1 MTRAWKIK
9 RPLLQKDL
17 HWLEAENVGN
27 LLWAVIIAVCPEKW
41 HQGQYSHGS
50 MQAHPLIIEKPV

>member
-1 MTRAWKIK
+1 MQKIK

-17 HWLEAENVGN
+17 RWLEAMSVGN
-27 LLWAVIIAVCPEKW
+27 LLWAIIIAACPGKR
-41 HQGQYSHGS
+41 HQGQSSHGS